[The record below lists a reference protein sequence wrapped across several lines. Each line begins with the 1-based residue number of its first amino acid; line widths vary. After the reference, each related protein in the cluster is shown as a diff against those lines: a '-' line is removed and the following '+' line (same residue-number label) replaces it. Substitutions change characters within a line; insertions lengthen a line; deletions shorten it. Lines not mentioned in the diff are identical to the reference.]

1 MEKSLSF
8 AHSVAKPDTRR
19 ATPLRFTMRCKMY
32 VLIALTVLALGSAV
46 LPHMASAADTAAAA
60 STSAAAAAHP
70 LADAIAKQIAT
81 APETLNPNA
90 APGYLGIPG
99 GPKIN
104 MVLAFGWALW
114 VGWIFSTVGAFGG
127 VMAGVGHM
135 TVHDLGNYAKSFGKT
150 PLNKAV
156 TDSVRASNQMLALLS
171 ALLSTFS
178 YYRLKRIVLPL
189 GVALGLGSIVGASLS
204 AGLTAG
210 KLNFSS
216 YQGYFGLFVL
226 LLGCYLLWET
236 SPAGQKSKA
245 KAKEAAKAFEA
256 AVKQQKDAACATE
269 VSTEVS
275 GVAREDADCAV
286 KTRAGGPSSVD
297 DDCAPKGVRVIK
309 VSATRCI
316 FTFYGV
322 EFSFN
327 PILPFF
333 GGVVISAIAA
343 FLGVGGGFLLVPFL
357 TSVSQLPMYL
367 AAGTSAL
374 AVLVSMIT
382 GITTLLLNGAL
393 VDWSLVSIELAG
405 IAIGSIVGPY
415 TSRFF
420 SDTLLKRLFIVL
432 AFYVGSDYVLRGF
445 FNIKMFG

>member
-1 MEKSLSF
+1 MVPTSRIPELNRIE
-8 AHSVAKPDTRR
+8 V
-19 ATPLRFTMRCKMY
+19 TMRCKFLFPY
-32 VLIALTVLALGSAV
+32 ASALLLTL
-46 LPHMASAADTAAAA
+46 ASAALAGAALAG
-60 STSAAAAAHP
+60 TTVDHP
-70 LADAIAKQIAT
+70 LAEAIAKQIAT

-90 APGYLGIPG
+90 PPGYLGIPG
-99 GPKIN
+99 GPQVN
-104 MVLAFGWALW
+104 LLLAFGWALW

-135 TVHDLGNYAKSFGKT
+135 SVHDLGNYAKSFGKT

-189 GVALGLGSIVGASLS
+189 GIALGLGSIVGASLS

-236 SPAGQKSKA
+236 SPAGQKSKV

-256 AVKQQKDAACATE
+256 E
-269 VSTEVS
+269 
-275 GVAREDADCAV
+275 VARQRQAARAEQDDVCAA
-286 KTRAGGPSSVD
+286 TTSEYAYAGVPAGVS
-297 DDCAPKGVRVIK
+297 APAEAPASGVRVVR
-309 VSATRCI
+309 VSVKRCV

-327 PILPFF
+327 PLLPFL

-382 GITTLLLNGAL
+382 GITTLLLHGAL

-405 IAIGSIVGPY
+405 IAVGSIVGPY

-420 SDTLLKRLFIVL
+420 SDIWLKRLFIVL
-432 AFYVGSDYVLRGF
+432 AFYVGTDYVLRGF
-445 FNIKMFG
+445 FDIRIFG

>member
-1 MEKSLSF
+1 MRSTIFVLLCF
-8 AHSVAKPDTRR
+8 AGLLALPATEAMASHTHLAEAIAAQANVAPDT
-19 ATPLRFTMRCKMY
+19 LD
-32 VLIALTVLALGSAV
+32 L
-46 LPHMASAADTAAAA
+46 
-60 STSAAAAAHP
+60 
-70 LADAIAKQIAT
+70 
-81 APETLNPNA
+81 NA

-99 GPKIN
+99 GPVLN
-104 MVLAFGWALW
+104 LWLAFGWSVW

-135 TVHDLGNYAKSFGKT
+135 SVHNLGGYAKSLGVT

-156 TDSVRASNQMLALLS
+156 TDSVRASNQMLAGLS
-171 ALLSTFS
+171 AVISTFS

-189 GVALGLGSIVGASLS
+189 GLSLGIGSILGAWLS
-204 AGLTAG
+204 ASLTAG

-236 SPAGQKSKA
+236 SPAGQRSKH
-245 KAKEAAKAFEA
+245 KAKEAAKAFEEA
-256 AVKQQKDAACATE
+256 AKQRRDG
-269 VSTEVS
+269 
-275 GVAREDADCAV
+275 GVATV
-286 KTRAGGPSSVD
+286 SI
-297 DDCAPKGVRVIK
+297 GVRVLR
-309 VSATRCI
+309 VSITRCV
-316 FTFYGV
+316 FTFSGV

-327 PILPFF
+327 PLLPFV
-333 GGVVISAIAA
+333 GGMVIASIAA

-374 AVLVSMIT
+374 AVLLSMIT
-382 GITTLLLNGAL
+382 GIATLTLHGAL

-405 IAIGSIVGPY
+405 IAIGTIIGPF

-420 SDTLLKRLFIVL
+420 SDVWLKRLFIVL
-432 AFYVGSDYVLRGF
+432 AFYVGTDYVLRGF
-445 FNIKMFG
+445 FQIRLFG